1 MVRRR
6 ELGIRYGAFAFAL
19 DWIGAAGPVLCGLVV
34 GEGLEAGEE
43 ATSNP

>member
-6 ELGIRYGAFAFAL
+6 ELGIRYGAFAL
-19 DWIGAAGPVLCGLVV
+19 DWIGAAGPVLCGVVV

-43 ATSNP
+43 AASNP